1 MNATDKHK
9 VVLIGD
15 PMVGKT
21 SLMTRLLKGYFN
33 KTYNPTI
40 GTGCGTWE
48 SSNGLDKTF
57 LSLWDTAGQEKYRS
71 LGQIFYQNSE
81 AAVLVIS
88 QTVPLAQQNPDSWVK
103 EFREVAGYNAY
114 VVVAASMADCEDAD
128 PTEIAL
134 WAKQHNFQYVE
145 TSAKTGEGVKEIF
158 ELVACEV
165 RRSHERIHNLK
176 LLSRNLGKEGKKKG
190 NNGCC

>member
-1 MNATDKHK
+1 MNVQDKHK

-15 PMVGKT
+15 QSVGKT

-33 KTYNPTI
+33 QNYNPTI

-48 SSNGLDKTF
+48 SSNGLDKTQ
-57 LSLWDTAGQEKYRS
+57 LSLWDTAGQEKYRA

-88 QTVPLAQQNPDSWVK
+88 QDVPLKEQNPDSWVK
-103 EFREVAGYNAY
+103 EFRDVAGYNAY
-114 VVVAASMADCEDAD
+114 IVVAANKADLENADCS
-128 PTEIAL
+128 EIAF
-134 WAKQHNFQYVE
+134 WARQHNFLHVE
-145 TSAKTGEGVKEIF
+145 TSAKTGQGVKEIF
-158 ELVACEV
+158 ELIACEV

-176 LLSRNLGKEGKKKG
+176 LLAKSLGKDPKNKA
-190 NNGCC
+190 NNCC

>member
-1 MNATDKHK
+1 MNVQDKHK

-15 PMVGKT
+15 QCVGKT

-33 KTYNPTI
+33 QNYNPTI

-48 SSNGLDKTF
+48 SSNGLDKTQ
-57 LSLWDTAGQEKYRS
+57 LSLWDTAGQEKYRA

-88 QTVPLAQQNPDSWVK
+88 QDIPLSEQNPDQWVK
-103 EFREVAGYNAY
+103 EFRDVAGYNAY
-114 VVVAASMADCEDAD
+114 IVVAANKADLENAD
-128 PTEIAL
+128 SSQIAL
-134 WAKQHNFQYVE
+134 WAKQHNLLFVE
-145 TSAKTGEGVKEIF
+145 TSAKTGQGVKEIF
-158 ELVACEV
+158 ELIACEV

-176 LLSRNLGKEGKKKG
+176 LLAKTLGKDPKNKA
-190 NNGCC
+190 NACC